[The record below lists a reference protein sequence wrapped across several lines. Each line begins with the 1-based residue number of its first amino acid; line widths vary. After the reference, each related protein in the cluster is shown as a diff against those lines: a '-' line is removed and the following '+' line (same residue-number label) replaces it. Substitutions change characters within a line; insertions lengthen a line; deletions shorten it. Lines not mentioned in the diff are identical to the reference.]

1 MDPEEIIAAL
11 KETRGELKQFAE
23 KAEADTKQHLALS
36 TEAKERVDELL
47 AKQTELQDNFQALQQ
62 SVDKMEFRGTGA
74 HANMTAGQI
83 VAADASIEAFQP
95 GVGSSAGVEIP
106 RAALGANDIAAP
118 QPDYQP
124 GLVFP
129 AQQQFRVRDLLTPG
143 STNLP
148 AIIYDQETGF
158 DNNADM
164 VAKGGEKPES
174 FIKIETQTAP
184 VRKIA
189 HYIRVDAEDV
199 ADRPTLQSHIDGR
212 LRFGLALK
220 EEGQLL
226 YGNGNGQN
234 LTGIVPQATP
244 FAAAFSPANT
254 TPIDVLRLAMLQA
267 QIAEYPATGIVLNYV
282 DWAVLETTKDEN
294 GRYIIGDPARGTQPL
309 LWGLPVV
316 STPSMAAGK
325 FLVGAF
331 RMGAQ
336 IFDRLNANVQVST
349 EDRDNFIKN
358 KVTIL
363 IEERLAL
370 AVYRPEAFV
379 YGNVSGG
386 DSTGS

>member
-1 MDPEEIIAAL
+1 MELKEINAAL
-11 KETRGELKQFAE
+11 QEVRGELKQFAE
-23 KAEADTKQHLALS
+23 KAAADIQQHLDLS
-36 TEAKERVDELL
+36 TSAKARVDELL
-47 AKQTELQDNFQALQQ
+47 AKQSELSDNVRALEQ
-62 SVDKMEFRGTGA
+62 SMDKLEFRGAGGRDR
-74 HANMTAGQI
+74 MSAGQM
-83 VAADASIEAFQP
+83 VAADDSIQAFVP
-95 GVGSSAGVEIP
+95 GVGASASVDIP
-106 RAALGANDIAAP
+106 RAALTQNDFAP
-118 QPDYQP
+118 MPPDYQP
-124 GLVFP
+124 GLVVP
-129 AQQQFRVRDLLTPG
+129 PQQPLRVRDLLTPG
-143 STNLP
+143 STNRA

-158 DNNADM
+158 ENNADM
-164 VAKGGEKPES
+164 VAKGAEKPES
-174 FIKIETQTAP
+174 FLKIETVTVP

-212 LRFGLALK
+212 LRYGLALK
-220 EEGQLL
+220 EESQLL
-226 YGNGNGQN
+226 NGNGSGQN
-234 LTGIVPQATP
+234 LSGIIPQASA
-244 FAAAFSPANT
+244 FSAAFTPANS

-294 GRYIIGDPARGTQPL
+294 GNYIIGDPARGTPPM

-316 STPSMAAGK
+316 STPSMTAGK

-336 IFDRLNANVQVST
+336 IFDRLNATVQIST

-363 IEERLAL
+363 AEERLAL

-379 YGNVSGG
+379 YGNVGA
-386 DSTGS
+386 GSN